1 MKDLIVYLANTLNI
15 KNQVLLEKDVLLHRI
30 LLRLMKTS
38 FKENY
43 AFKGGTCLTKCYLG
57 YYRFSEDLDF
67 TFIHQKE
74 FEGLSQKAIRK
85 ILSKKINIVLEQ
97 IVSIT
102 KGLGFDFKPDK
113 SDSRYVMLG
122 GNNKFVTFKLWYN
135 SVSSI
140 KEEFIKVQI
149 NYYELLINDII
160 KTSAHSL
167 FSSISKEEIEL
178 LQPEYVDLTKD
189 VELMAYS
196 LDEILLEKVRAILT
210 RRGTKSRDYIDSYLI
225 KKKTNMDF
233 KKEEENIL
241 RKIKFMLIYDKYLQ
255 NISVIKPEN
264 LILGEEENLLLEPLD
279 KNFKKFLPD
288 FFEYLKQLE
297 KKIKNKK

>member
-1 MKDLIVYLANTLNI
+1 MIVYLANTLNI

-85 ILSKKINIVLEQ
+85 ILSKKINVVLEQ

-113 SDSRYVMLG
+113 SDSKYVMLG

-233 KKEEENIL
+233 EKEEENIL

-297 KKIKNKK
+297 KKINIKK